1 MVPDFLLVSDQIGLS
16 AFRESDKSDL
26 IHWLQDDII
35 QRHTLHIPFPYGE
48 NEAEHWLEHT
58 RKMEEQFDCRP
69 NWAIRNAEGRLI
81 GGIGRAMHQGD
92 KNHWDE
98 IGYWLAEPYRGKGV
112 MTSTVDFFCK
122 YWFEHSPLVRIE
134 AAVFDINPASARVLE
149 KAGFEFEGRLR
160 KKYFKNGQFVDGL
173 MYGRLK

>member
-1 MVPDFLLVSDQIGLS
+1 MAPDFLFVSDQLQLS

-26 IHWLQDDII
+26 IHWLQDEIVH
-35 QRHTLHIPFPYGE
+35 QYTLHMPFPYGE
-48 NEAEHWLEHT
+48 KEADEWLELT
-58 RKMEEQFDCRP
+58 RKMEEKHACRP

-81 GGIGRAMHQGD
+81 GGIGRSMHKGEE
-92 KNHWDE
+92 NHWDE
-98 IGYWLAEPYRGKGV
+98 IGYWLAAPYRGKGV
-112 MTSTVDFFCK
+112 MTSVVDFFCR

-149 KAGFEFEGRLR
+149 KTGFEYEGRLR
-160 KKYFKNGQFVDGL
+160 KKYFKNGRFLDGL